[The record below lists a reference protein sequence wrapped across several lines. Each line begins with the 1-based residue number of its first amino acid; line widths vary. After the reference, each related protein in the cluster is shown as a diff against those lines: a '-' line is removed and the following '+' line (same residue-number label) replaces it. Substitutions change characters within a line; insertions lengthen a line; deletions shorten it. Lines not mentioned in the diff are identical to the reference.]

1 MPNLTSPDFCTPWET
16 HASRRD
22 GGRWNIE
29 KLVLWNPYVHIYTDQ
44 IPVYPCLTLSFSRMT
59 YRRDYLD
66 VDLSLRF
73 EPITHQEY
81 IQNIYTYI
89 YIHAHGF
96 PLFSTV
102 LSSVYQRAH
111 RSSLRSR
118 FFIGIPGTKK
128 KNIVRRDWKAIP
140 SSGNEPLSL
149 LSTSLSQLVFHAPG
163 SSCITRQSIWIRGIL
178 PSDIAFLLEGGGNQ
192 SSGFL
197 IWEFLGVK
205 GRERCLSLESFE
217 FTQLKNWVAKFNSW
231 N

>member
-1 MPNLTSPDFCTPWET
+1 MRNPCVPSRWRAMEYRKARPMEPVCTYIYRPNPCISVSHSKLFPYDVSSWLPWCRSVAAFRADN
-16 HASRRD
+16 ASR
-22 GGRWNIE
+22 
-29 KLVLWNPYVHIYTDQ
+29 IY
-44 IPVYPCLTLSFSRMT
+44 I
-59 YRRDYLD
+59 
-66 VDLSLRF
+66 
-73 EPITHQEY
+73 EY
-81 IQNIYTYI
+81 IYI

-118 FFIGIPGTKK
+118 FFIGIPGTK

>member
-16 HASRRD
+16 YASRRD

-128 KNIVRRDWKAIP
+128 KYSPARLKSHPVIWERASF
-140 SSGNEPLSL
+140 SSVHFPFTTRFPRTRIKLH
-149 LSTSLSQLVFHAPG
+149 HAPINLDTG
-163 SSCITRQSIWIRGIL
+163 NSSIWYCFFARG
-178 PSDIAFLLEGGGNQ
+178 
-192 SSGFL
+192 
-197 IWEFLGVK
+197 GVIN
-205 GRERCLSLESFE
+205 RADF
-217 FTQLKNWVAKFNSW
+217 
-231 N
+231 

>member
-29 KLVLWNPYVHIYTDQ
+29 KFVLWNPYVHIYTDQ

-81 IQNIYTYI
+81 IYIEYI
-89 YIHAHGF
+89 YIYTHTDSPFSPPFSPPCISERIDHRCARDFSSGF
-96 PLFSTV
+96 PG
-102 LSSVYQRAH
+102 Q
-111 RSSLRSR
+111 
-118 FFIGIPGTKK
+118 K

-178 PSDIAFLLEGGGNQ
+178 SSDIAFFLEGG
-192 SSGFL
+192 
-197 IWEFLGVK
+197 
-205 GRERCLSLESFE
+205 
-217 FTQLKNWVAKFNSW
+217 
-231 N
+231 

>member
-89 YIHAHGF
+89 YTRTRIPPF
-96 PLFSTV
+96 L
-102 LSSVYQRAH
+102 H
-111 RSSLRSR
+111 RSLLRVSASASIIVALAIFHRDSR
-118 FFIGIPGTKK
+118 DKK

-149 LSTSLSQLVFHAPG
+149 LSTSLSQLVFHASG